1 MNNPHKL
8 TLLTGVMVLT
18 LTACST
24 LPVRQAVEPSY
35 AHQVETQQTSLS
47 QLLAKQRK
55 QSPDLTGYHVLF
67 DPTHA
72 LLVRLEL
79 IERAEKAIDLQYY
92 IWDNDK
98 VGMLAVAGLMRAAE
112 RGVKV
117 RLLIDD
123 NNAKKMQDVYIALN
137 QHPNIEV
144 RLFNPYRF
152 RHFRLL
158 DILLDSKRITRR
170 MHNKTFI
177 VDYQVG
183 LIGGRNMSDQYYNVG
198 ENYQFSD
205 MDVALVGKAVYDIRD
220 SFDEYWNHDYAYSV
234 AQFSKKT
241 PKMDYTQLKRKT
253 TKVWEES
260 QIAQSLKS
268 LDRKTFSR
276 WLNQDLKLEWVDAKI
291 VTDPADKIA
300 NTAPTQTY
308 LAYRLKDIL
317 NVPTKQID
325 LVSAYFVPQER
336 DLGLLNTLK
345 QQGIQARILTN
356 SFKANDVPIV
366 HAFYAKKRKAILQ
379 QGAELYEFLP
389 VLPLS
394 LTHKQRIK
402 LFGEQKFN
410 REGLGRSSLHGKFL
424 ALDYKQVFIGSY
436 NFDPR
441 STYLNS
447 EIGVVL
453 NSPKLAKAVHQ
464 SMEKGLL
471 NYAYKVE
478 LDDQQRLIWKQK
490 TEDGMLIHHT
500 EPQMKW
506 WQRMALKF
514 VSILPI
520 EKQM

>member
-1 MNNPHKL
+1 MSNPHKL
-8 TLLTGVMVLT
+8 SIVTGVMVLT

-35 AHQVETQQTSLS
+35 AHQIDTESTSLS

-55 QSPDLTGYHVLF
+55 QSPELTGYHTLF

-79 IERAEKAIDLQYY
+79 IERSEKAIDLQYY

-98 VGMLAVAGLMRAAE
+98 VGMLAVATLIRAAE

-123 NNAKKMQDVYIALN
+123 NNAKKMQDIYIALN

-177 VDYQVG
+177 VDYQVA

-234 AQFSKKT
+234 AQFAKT
-241 PKMDYTQLKRKT
+241 KAKMDYAQLKQHT
-253 TKVWEES
+253 TKVWQES

-276 WLNQDLKLEWVDAKI
+276 WLNQDLKLDWVDAKI
-291 VTDPADKIA
+291 IADPADKIA
-300 NTAPTQTY
+300 NTASPQTY
-308 LAYRLKDIL
+308 LAYRLKEIL
-317 NVPTKQID
+317 DVPTEQVD
-325 LVSAYFVPQER
+325 LVSAYFVPQEQ
-336 DLGLLNTLK
+336 DLGLLTTLQ

-394 LTHKQRIK
+394 LTHKQRIR

-410 REGLGRSSLHGKFL
+410 REGLGRSSLHAKFL

-447 EIGVVL
+447 EIGVLL

-464 SMEKGLL
+464 SMQKELL
-471 NYAYKVE
+471 DYAYKVE
-478 LDDQQRLIWKQK
+478 LDDKQRLIWKQK
-490 TEDGMLIHHT
+490 TEEGMIIHRK

>member
-1 MNNPHKL
+1 MSHSSKL
-8 TLLTGVMVLT
+8 MLIVGTTCLTV
-18 LTACST
+18 TACST

-35 AHQVETQQTSLS
+35 AHQIQTNQTSLS
-47 QLLAKQRK
+47 QLFAKQRK
-55 QSPDLTGYHVLF
+55 QAPHLTGYHVLF

-72 LLVRLEL
+72 LLARLEL
-79 IERAEKAIDLQYY
+79 IERAEKAVDLQYY

-98 VGMLAVAGLMRAAE
+98 VGMLAVATLVRAAE

-123 NNAKKMQDVYIALN
+123 NNAKKMQDVYYALD

-177 VDYQVG
+177 VDYQVA

-220 SFDEYWNHDYAYSV
+220 SFDQYWNHDYAYAA
-234 AQFSKKT
+234 AQFGKKK
-241 PKMDYTQLKRKT
+241 PKLDYVQLKQNTEQIWR
-253 TKVWEES
+253 ES
-260 QIAQSLKS
+260 QIAQSLKAM
-268 LDRKTFSR
+268 DRKTFSR
-276 WLNQDLKLEWVDAKI
+276 WLNQELKLEWVDAKI
-291 VTDPADKIA
+291 VSDPADKIA
-300 NTAPTQTY
+300 NTAEPTSY

-317 NVPTKQID
+317 NVPTQQVD

-336 DLGLLNTLK
+336 DLGLLTILQ

-394 LTHKQRIK
+394 LTHRQRIK

-410 REGLGRSSLHGKFL
+410 REGLGRSSLHAKFL
-424 ALDYKQVFIGSY
+424 ALDHKQVFIGSY

-464 SMEKGLL
+464 SMEKELL

-478 LDDQQRLIWKQK
+478 LDPKQRLIWKQK
-490 TEDGMLIHHT
+490 TDDGIIIHDK
-500 EPQMKW
+500 EPQVKW
-506 WQRMALKF
+506 WQRLALKF